1 MKYSKGKIIICVCL
15 CLVAILLAPYLLTR
29 PFCDKL
35 SFMNTGQI
43 GDTIGGTTAPI
54 VGIVSIVLLAYTLIE
69 QLKFNAKQVDLQRQE
84 QFKTT
89 FFELLKEQRDI
100 ANSLLTIYE
109 GVDMRNPTK
118 IQKIRVTGHE
128 FFRMGSFVLRNLFE
142 SMEYGHY
149 CHAYDPEEIEALLVG
164 LDSYSE
170 DYYMDEQGNL
180 HSFDFENIKTHSKF
194 CFLNDKYKITNEE
207 FEAYKHL
214 NLEQKIDFVYR
225 RFFNVHEE
233 CGNYFRHLYRI
244 LHFVSQSEE
253 EELNDTKDD
262 VVRQQISKRYLELV
276 QFVQA
281 QMSTREL
288 LMVFYNSFSFPKL
301 RNLLIKYNL
310 LENLTIENLIDKSHN
325 CIFDYHLKHQ

>member
-1 MKYSKGKIIICVCL
+1 MNYSKGKIIICVCL
-15 CLVAILLAPYLLTR
+15 CLVAILFAPYLLTR
-29 PFCDKL
+29 PLCDEL
-35 SFMNTGQI
+35 SFVDTGQI

-84 QFKTT
+84 QFKAT

-109 GVDMRNPTK
+109 GVDMKNPRK
-118 IQKIRVTGHE
+118 IQKIRVTGQD
-128 FFRMGSFVLRNLFE
+128 FFRMGSYVLKNLFD

-149 CHAYDPEEIEALLVG
+149 CHAYDPEEIDDQLAYCDAHSENYFE
-164 LDSYSE
+164 DSN
-170 DYYMDEQGNL
+170 GNL
-180 HSFDFENIKTHSKF
+180 YRFSFETIKTQSKF

-214 NLEQKIDFVYR
+214 NVEQKIEFVYR

-244 LHFVSQSEE
+244 LRFVSQSEE
-253 EELNDTKDD
+253 EEVNDIEDD
-262 VVRQQISKRYLELV
+262 AERQQIFKRYFELV

-301 RNLLIKYNL
+301 RDLLIRYNL
-310 LENLTIENLIDKSHN
+310 LENLTVENLIDKSHN
-325 CIFDYHLKHQ
+325 CIVGYHLKHR